1 MQKEVNQGHKMSQ
14 VACVE
19 QGSKM
24 NDIFLKQG
32 KGLNA
37 LAAHHYKS
45 FL

>member
-1 MQKEVNQGHKMSQ
+1 MQKEVNQGHKMRQ

-32 KGLNA
+32 LNA
-37 LAAHHYKS
+37 LAAHHYKN